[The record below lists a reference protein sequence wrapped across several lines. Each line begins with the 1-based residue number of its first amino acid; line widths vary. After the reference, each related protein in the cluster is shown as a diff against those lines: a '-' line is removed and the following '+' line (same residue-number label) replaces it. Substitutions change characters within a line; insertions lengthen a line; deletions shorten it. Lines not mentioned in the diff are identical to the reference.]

1 MNYDWREGGYILELR
16 TSQENSRSGEAACVD
31 SHSFPFLDRWSELFG
46 LDSWW
51 LRYHVERLKSYLFV
65 HKQKFDQFYCLR
77 LNITYVL

>member
-1 MNYDWREGGYILELR
+1 MNYVWREGGYIFGTEDEPRKLSLC
-16 TSQENSRSGEAACVD
+16 EAACVD

-65 HKQKFDQFYCLR
+65 YKQKFGQFYCLR
-77 LNITYVL
+77 HNITYVL